1 MSLRNSSTSSS
12 EARLPELDEIRRPMR
27 DVLTVSAWV
36 IGFLV
41 GFEVA
46 VNSLFP
52 YPTDP
57 RQPPSGRLVV
67 YLDYG
72 RSIEG
77 KIRRLV
83 GPTDETSGP
92 LRKRRLDRRRRHRQ
106 AARQGFAQRRNA
118 RSRCTA
124 CRSPRRW
131 GRPWPSW
138 TQDHSPPLRG
148 ARGPSEPFLR
158 LLPAR
163 PRRERTRRDTR
174 GPRIERRGTGDQQRN
189 DLAIRR
195 AGTLHLPSVSIDTRR
210 PGGTLAVCPDA
221 WANA

>member
-41 GFEVA
+41 GFEVT

-67 YLDYG
+67 YFDYG

-92 LRKRRLDRRRRHRQ
+92 LANAGWIDGDDIAKQPDRASRSDAMLVSVYGMSFSSQVGTTMAELD
-106 AARQGFAQRRNA
+106 
-118 RSRCTA
+118 
-124 CRSPRRW
+124 
-131 GRPWPSW
+131 
-138 TQDHSPPLRG
+138 
-148 ARGPSEPFLR
+148 
-158 LLPAR
+158 
-163 PRRERTRRDTR
+163 
-174 GPRIERRGTGDQQRN
+174 PRITPRLFGGPAAPPNHSYASYQRDRGG
-189 DLAIRR
+189 
-195 AGTLHLPSVSIDTRR
+195 
-210 PGGTLAVCPDA
+210 
-221 WANA
+221 NA

>member
-1 MSLRNSSTSSS
+1 MSLRNLSTSSS

-36 IGFLV
+36 ISFLV

-46 VNSLFP
+46 VSLLP
-52 YPTDP
+52 HPTDP
-57 RQPPSGRLVV
+57 RQPPSSQLVV
-67 YLDYG
+67 YFDYG

-92 LRKRRLDRRRRHRQ
+92 LASTGWIDGDDIAKQPDRASRSDGMLVSVYGMSFSAKVGTAMTDLD
-106 AARQGFAQRRNA
+106 
-118 RSRCTA
+118 
-124 CRSPRRW
+124 PRIT
-131 GRPWPSW
+131 PTS
-138 TQDHSPPLRG
+138 RG

-158 LLPAR
+158 LLPAQ
-163 PRRERTRRDTR
+163 PRQRARRDIR

-195 AGTLHLPSVSIDTRR
+195 AGTLHLPSVPIDTRR
-210 PGGTLAVCPDA
+210 SGGTLAVSADA
-221 WANA
+221 PQNA